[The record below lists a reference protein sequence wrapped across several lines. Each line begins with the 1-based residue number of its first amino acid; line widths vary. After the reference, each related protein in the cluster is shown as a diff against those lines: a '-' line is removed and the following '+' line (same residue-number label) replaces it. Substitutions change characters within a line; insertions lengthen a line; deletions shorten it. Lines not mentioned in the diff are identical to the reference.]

1 MQTRCCNPDHPV
13 TLCYAT
19 GMAAPIHRRIARWI
33 IDHLLWD
40 TSGTVRE
47 GFWGGLWAARKLL
60 VAVAGAALLTWREW
74 VEHHPPEIV
83 LVAVIHF
90 VFTLAVIALVVQI
103 GRWFSRSDKRS
114 PSRQPKGR

>member
-1 MQTRCCNPDHPV
+1 
-13 TLCYAT
+13 
-19 GMAAPIHRRIARWI
+19 MAAPIHRRIARWI

-40 TSGTVRE
+40 TGGTVRE

>member
-1 MQTRCCNPDHPV
+1 
-13 TLCYAT
+13 
-19 GMAAPIHRRIARWI
+19 MAAPIHRRIARWI

-83 LVAVIHF
+83 LVG
-90 VFTLAVIALVVQI
+90 TPVVLCARDSGAGC
-103 GRWFSRSDKRS
+103 GRHGNCWSLLRERLCCPGGNGRSTIL
-114 PSRQPKGR
+114 PKYGLGPRVAS